1 MTDVATTPT
10 GGAGASPPLEE
21 LQARAREMRR
31 LILESTT
38 QAGSGHPS
46 SSMSATEMLV
56 ALYFGGILRY
66 DARQPHW
73 PERDRFIMSKGH
85 AAPGLYAALA
95 MAGYFPRA
103 DLMTLRHIGSPLEG
117 HPNMRRLA
125 GVEASTGSLGQG
137 LSIGLGMA
145 LAARLDGRPSRV
157 YVMVGDGE
165 IQEGQ
170 VWEAAMAAAKYQ
182 TDNLTAI
189 VDRNQYQQSQAVAV
203 VMPSEE
209 PLADKWRAFGWHVL
223 DIDGHDLT
231 ACLNALR
238 EAHATTGQPTVI
250 ISHTVKGKGV
260 SFVEADWTYH
270 GRAIAQ
276 KDLARALEEIG

>member
-1 MTDVATTPT
+1 MTDVTVTS
-10 GGAGASPPLEE
+10 ASPSLDE

-31 LILESTT
+31 WIVKSTT

-46 SSMSATEMLV
+46 SSMSATEILV

-66 DARQPHW
+66 DPKRPDW
-73 PERDRFIMSKGH
+73 PDRDRFIMSKGH
-85 AAPGLYAALA
+85 ASPGLYTVLALS
-95 MAGYFPRA
+95 GYFPVD

-117 HPNMRRLA
+117 HPNMRRLP

-137 LSIGLGMA
+137 LSIGLGAA

-157 YVMVGDGE
+157 YVMLGDGE

-170 VWEAAMAAAKYQ
+170 VWEAAMSAAKFKA
-182 TDNLTAI
+182 DNLTAI
-189 VDRNQYQQSQAVAV
+189 VDRNMYQQSQSVAT

-209 PLADKWRAFGWHVL
+209 PLLDKWRAFGWNAL
-223 DIDGHDLT
+223 DVDGHDLT
-231 ACLNALR
+231 AVIGALR
-238 EAHATTGQPTVI
+238 QAQAMKGQPTVI
-250 ISHTVKGKGV
+250 IAHTIKGKGV

-270 GRAIAQ
+270 GRAIAP
-276 KDLARALEEIG
+276 KDLDRALAEIG

>member
-1 MTDVATTPT
+1 MMDVATTGSSPSV
-10 GGAGASPPLEE
+10 SPPLDALRE
-21 LQARAREMRR
+21 RAREMRR
-31 LILESTT
+31 HILTSTT
-38 QAGSGHPS
+38 AAGSGHPS
-46 SSMSATEMLV
+46 SSMSAVEVLT

-66 DARQPHW
+66 DPRRPDW

-85 AAPGLYAALA
+85 AAPGLYTVLA
-95 MAGYFPRA
+95 MAGYFPVE
-103 DLMTLRHIGSPLEG
+103 DLQTLRRIGSPLEG
-117 HPNMRRLA
+117 HPNMRRLP

-157 YVMVGDGE
+157 YVMLGDGE

-170 VWEAAMAAAKYQ
+170 VWEAAMSAAKFK

-189 VDRNQYQQSQAVAV
+189 VDRNMYQQSQSVAT

-209 PLADKWRAFGWHVL
+209 PLLDKWQAFGWHTL
-223 DIDGHDLT
+223 DVDGHDIT
-231 ACLNALR
+231 AVIQALQ
-238 EAHATTGQPTVI
+238 EAQATAGQPTVI
-250 ISHTVKGKGV
+250 VAHTVKGKGV

-270 GRAIAQ
+270 GRAVAT
-276 KDLARALEEIG
+276 KDLEKALEEVG

>member
-1 MTDVATTPT
+1 MMDVATTGSGPSV
-10 GGAGASPPLEE
+10 SPPLEALRE
-21 LQARAREMRR
+21 RAREMRR
-31 LILESTT
+31 HILTSTT
-38 QAGSGHPS
+38 TAGSGHPS
-46 SSMSATEMLV
+46 SSMSAVEVLT

-66 DARQPHW
+66 DAQRPDW

-85 AAPGLYAALA
+85 AAPGLYAVLA
-95 MAGYFPRA
+95 MAGYFPVE
-103 DLMTLRHIGSPLEG
+103 DLQTLRRIGSPLEG
-117 HPNMRRLA
+117 HPNMRRLP

-157 YVMVGDGE
+157 YVMLGDGE

-170 VWEAAMAAAKYQ
+170 VWEAAMSAAKFQ

-189 VDRNQYQQSQAVAV
+189 VDRNMYQQSQSVAT

-209 PLADKWRAFGWHVL
+209 PLLDKWQAFGWHTL
-223 DIDGHDLT
+223 DVDGHDIS
-231 ACLNALR
+231 AVIQALQ
-238 EAHATTGQPTVI
+238 EAQATTGQPTVI
-250 ISHTVKGKGV
+250 VAHTVKGKGV

-270 GRAIAQ
+270 GRAVTA
-276 KDLARALEEIG
+276 KDLEKALEEVG